1 MEIRVD
7 RESPVPLYLQI
18 SGSIKEFILS
28 GKLADGHKL
37 PPERRL
43 ARALGV
49 NRSTILSAYRQLKAE
64 GIIGAHV
71 GRGTEVLPATLDGVP
86 SELIQPL
93 PWRQLA
99 HEAAAREPDPL
110 LRDILALT
118 ERRDV
123 ICLSV
128 GLPAP
133 ELLPVKA
140 LNRIQERLLAERGAE
155 VLLHSPTEGV
165 TAFREAVCQHMTT
178 RGIQSSVPEILITS
192 GSQQGLDLTTRVFLS
207 PGDAVV
213 VEQPSYFGALEV
225 FRGAR
230 VRLLGVPADAEGMR
244 TDVLESL
251 LTRHRPK
258 MIYTLPTFQNPSG
271 CVLSLE
277 RRRHLLDLAYR
288 YQIPVLE
295 DDPYSDLRYDGEAVP
310 SLKAMDR
317 HGHVIYLSSFSKIL
331 FPGLRLGFIAAPR
344 QVVRQLALAKQ
355 AIDLHSNTFGQ
366 WVIERFISEGAI
378 TKHLAAV
385 RREYARKRDAMLSA
399 LAESAPR
406 DFTWNQPEGGFY
418 VWCRYSEAISPAR
431 LLQKA
436 SRERVSF
443 LPGSASFSAEPVGN
457 HLRLNFSFAP
467 PEQIREGVMRLMR
480 AIRASEVKGPDPN
493 DAIQGTPPIV

>member
-1 MEIRVD
+1 LVRPEREEAAMEIRVD
-7 RESPVPLYLQI
+7 RDNPVPLYLQI
-18 SGSIKEFILS
+18 SGGIKELILS

-49 NRSTILSAYRQLKAE
+49 NRSTVLSAYRQLKAE

-71 GRGTEVLPATLDGVP
+71 GRGTQVLPASFDGDL
-86 SELIQPL
+86 SEPVQPL

-99 HEAAAREPDPL
+99 RDAAAREPDPL
-110 LRDILALT
+110 LRDLLALT

-133 ELLPVKA
+133 ELLPIKA
-140 LNRIQERLLAERGAE
+140 LRRIQERLLAERGSE
-155 VLLHSPTEGV
+155 ILLHSPTEGV
-165 TAFREAVCQHMTT
+165 TT
-178 RGIQSSVPEILITS
+178 RGIESPVPEVLITS
-192 GSQQGLDLTTRVFLS
+192 GSQQGLDLMSRAFLN

-225 FRGAR
+225 FRGAK

-271 CVLSLE
+271 SVLSLE
-277 RRRHLLDLAYR
+277 RRRHLLELAYR
-288 YQIPVLE
+288 YQIPVVE
-295 DDPYSDLRYDGEAVP
+295 DDPYSDLRYGGEAIP
-310 SLKAMDR
+310 SLKALDR

-331 FPGLRLGFIAAPR
+331 FPGLRLGWIAAPR

-366 WVIERFISEGAI
+366 WVIERFISEGII
-378 TKHLAAV
+378 TKHLALV
-385 RREYARKRDAMLSA
+385 RKEYARKRDAMLSA
-399 LAESAPR
+399 LAEGAPR

-418 VWCRYSEAISPAR
+418 IWCRYSEAISPTR
-431 LLQKA
+431 LLQRAAK
-436 SRERVSF
+436 ERVSF
-443 LPGSASFSAEPVGN
+443 LPGSASFSAEPAGN
-457 HLRLNFSFAP
+457 YFRLNFSFAP
-467 PEQIREGVMRLMR
+467 PDQIREGVMRLMK
-480 AIRASEVKGPDPN
+480 ALKASEVKARGPGE
-493 DAIQGTPPIV
+493 AVEGTPPIV